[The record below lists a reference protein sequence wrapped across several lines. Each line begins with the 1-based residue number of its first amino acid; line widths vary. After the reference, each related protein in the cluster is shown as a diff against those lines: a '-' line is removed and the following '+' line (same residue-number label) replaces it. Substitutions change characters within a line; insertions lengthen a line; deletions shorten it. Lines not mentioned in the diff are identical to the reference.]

1 LVEVEIHE
9 DRHLADFETGRSR
22 QMLLHVVGGDLQGV
36 NEASVIRRWGVCHDG
51 DDTDLTSWSQVEL
64 AKNRPGRS
72 EFGACAQACESLGAL
87 GPAT

>member
-1 LVEVEIHE
+1 MVDAQHLPHGRRQAG
-9 DRHLADFETGRSR
+9 DRHLKFHETRDN
-22 QMLLHVVGGDLQGV
+22 L
-36 NEASVIRRWGVCHDG
+36 VCHDG

-64 AKNRPGRS
+64 AKFRPGRS